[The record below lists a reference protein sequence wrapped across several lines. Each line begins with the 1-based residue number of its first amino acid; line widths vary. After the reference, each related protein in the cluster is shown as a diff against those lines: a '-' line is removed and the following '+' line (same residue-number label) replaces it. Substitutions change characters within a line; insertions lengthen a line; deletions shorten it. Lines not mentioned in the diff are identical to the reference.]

1 MIIFTVLICKLC
13 MELLDLTEVCLS
25 APSIHSNIIRFLFSS
40 FRTQVS
46 LHMWFVMTPENRT
59 LVYELSCHGL
69 YVWYPIAF
77 SVKITSLIWWNLGY
91 LCVLLFSSNTMKF
104 FLKDNIYSR
113 LFYVSILE
121 WRRVWLK
128 TESCGGGWS
137 PLLPQFLYGSL
148 VNIERPIT
156 GWIGMFHTLALTK

>member
-1 MIIFTVLICKLC
+1 
-13 MELLDLTEVCLS
+13 
-25 APSIHSNIIRFLFSS
+25 
-40 FRTQVS
+40 
-46 LHMWFVMTPENRT
+46 MWFVMTPENRT

-91 LCVLLFSSNTMKF
+91 LCVFLFSSNTMKF

-128 TESCGGGWS
+128 TESCGGGRS

-148 VNIERPIT
+148 VNIERPIM
-156 GWIGMFHTLALTK
+156 GWIGIFHTFALTKQTFRNMHDVGRGSPLVFLVISLYSDTTLWECR